1 MHCPAQCSQRRRRRC
16 PRRRQGRVLRDAC
29 LSAIIDVL
37 GTSCSPAYL
46 ISFLR
51 QPLFALL
58 RDDDDDD
65 GNSNTMSSPP
75 QMPTA
80 VHYGA
85 DDRHAPQPQPAPAPP
100 DQTDGHSRALSAGT
114 TPRTSSS
121 PPPQNA
127 LPNPYSL
134 DGPPPRECLHLQRAS
149 ESFRSHCVL
158 CVTLCR
164 RARRR
169 VVDVSSVIFAL
180 RTDLCYLRTIP
191 ESEPDV
197 SPKYQ

>member
-1 MHCPAQCSQRRRRRC
+1 
-16 PRRRQGRVLRDAC
+16 
-29 LSAIIDVL
+29 
-37 GTSCSPAYL
+37 
-46 ISFLR
+46 
-51 QPLFALL
+51 
-58 RDDDDDD
+58 
-65 GNSNTMSSPP
+65 MSSPP

-100 DQTDGHSRALSAGT
+100 DQIGRTGT

-134 DGPPPRECLHLQRAS
+134 DGPPPRECLHLHRAS
-149 ESFRSHCVL
+149 ESFRLHCVL
-158 CVTLCR
+158 CVTRCW

-191 ESEPDV
+191 EPDV
-197 SPKYQ
+197 SPVLKYQQLEHSQPHTVRRPARRTASAVLPGTRISRPLRLVPAPSPPAPSAPSLLQLQLQLRIPCIP

>member
-1 MHCPAQCSQRRRRRC
+1 MHCPAQCSQRRRRRS
-16 PRRRQGRVLRDAC
+16 PRRRQGRVLRDVS

-58 RDDDDDD
+58 RDD
-65 GNSNTMSSPP
+65 GNSNIMSSPP

-85 DDRHAPQPQPAPAPP
+85 DDRHAPQPAPS
-100 DQTDGHSRALSAGT
+100 DQIGRTGT
-114 TPRTSSS
+114 GPRTSNSS
-121 PPPQNA
+121 PPPPPQNA

-134 DGPPPRECLHLQRAS
+134 DGPPPRECLHLHRAS

-191 ESEPDV
+191 EPEPDV

>member
-1 MHCPAQCSQRRRRRC
+1 M
-16 PRRRQGRVLRDAC
+16 
-29 LSAIIDVL
+29 L
-37 GTSCSPAYL
+37 GTSRSPVYL

-58 RDDDDDD
+58 CFD
-65 GNSNTMSSPP
+65 TMSSPP

-85 DDRHAPQPQPAPAPP
+85 DDRHAPQPQLAPAPP
-100 DQTDGHSRALSAGT
+100 DQIGRTGT

-134 DGPPPRECLHLQRAS
+134 DGPPPRECLHLHRAS

-169 VVDVSSVIFAL
+169 VLDGRVFDHL
-180 RTDLCYLRTIP
+180 RSFCTDIRYLRTIP
-191 ESEPDV
+191 EPDV
-197 SPKYQ
+197 SPK

>member
-1 MHCPAQCSQRRRRRC
+1 
-16 PRRRQGRVLRDAC
+16 
-29 LSAIIDVL
+29 
-37 GTSCSPAYL
+37 
-46 ISFLR
+46 
-51 QPLFALL
+51 
-58 RDDDDDD
+58 
-65 GNSNTMSSPP
+65 MSSPP

-85 DDRHAPQPQPAPAPP
+85 DDRHAPQPAPP
-100 DQTDGHSRALSAGT
+100 DQIGRTGT

-134 DGPPPRECLHLQRAS
+134 DGPPPRECLHLHRAS
-149 ESFRSHCVL
+149 ESSRPQ

-169 VVDVSSVIFAL
+169 VLSSAL
-180 RTDLCYLRTIP
+180 FVLTSCYLRTIP
-191 ESEPDV
+191 GPNV
-197 SPKYQ
+197 SPKYQPCPSRRAASAVLPDPRTFSLIPASAHSVLQLHIPCLWSPFDERQLRSSAAYEREPASLRSSAWPIS